1 MLISIISFF
10 KSFSFFKGILKTI
23 AVLIPLGL
31 GYAFDVLEIG
41 LPIAL
46 SVVAI
51 SPSDI
56 PGNQRHLYGG
66 LLIATLLA
74 AASSALVNL
83 TAPYWYLLLPTMFV
97 LTFGNA
103 YISLYGHR
111 ATMVSFAGLFEIA
124 STLAH
129 LQTGWNIALYSGCIL
144 FGGLWYSGLVYIFL
158 KIRPRLYSEQLFG

>member
-1 MLISIISFF
+1 MLTSIISFF

-66 LLIATLLA
+66 LLVATLLA
-74 AASSALVNL
+74 AASSALGICCCPL
-83 TAPYWYLLLPTMFV
+83 CLCSPLAM
-97 LTFGNA
+97 LTFRYMG
-103 YISLYGHR
+103 I
-111 ATMVSFAGLFEIA
+111 GL
-124 STLAH
+124 
-129 LQTGWNIALYSGCIL
+129 Q
-144 FGGLWYSGLVYIFL
+144 WYRSQDCS
-158 KIRPRLYSEQLFG
+158 R